1 MNEKEFLL
9 KLNSIIIT
17 DKYNN
22 DFINNI
28 FNIIK
33 TYLKADETIY
43 SKLDDNSYKVLKDDI
58 LIKLDNSILI
68 IKKVKKELND
78 LDFFK
83 EFLTSILN
91 NMFKNIII
99 TEKLKN
105 EKYTD
110 SMLQIYNRLA
120 YENLLKEKEFNHV
133 GIIFL
138 DVNYLGVINNTYGH
152 EEGDLLLKTISSCLK
167 KHFRKTDI
175 YRIGGDEIV
184 IIVKNISKE
193 LFVSKTKDMLT
204 SISNIPYSVSIGVR
218 YEDKTCDLK
227 SSVKVANFLMEE
239 NKEEFRK
246 NNPDKYVNKYQVK
259 FIGSKLK

>member
-17 DKYNN
+17 DEYNN

-33 TYLKADETIY
+33 TYLKADEIIY

-184 IIVKNISKE
+184 IIVKNISEE

-204 SISNIPYSVSIGVR
+204 SISNTPYSVSIGVR